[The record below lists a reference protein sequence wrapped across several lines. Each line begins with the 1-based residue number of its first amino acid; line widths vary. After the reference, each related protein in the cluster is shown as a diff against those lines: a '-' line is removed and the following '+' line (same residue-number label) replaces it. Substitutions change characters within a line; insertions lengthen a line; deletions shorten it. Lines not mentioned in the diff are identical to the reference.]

1 MAQDEVFNEPLVL
14 ERLAALRKKTGLTQ
28 KMVETRLNWRQGSLY
43 DYEKARLK
51 ISLEATWQL
60 LQLYGARFDELFQ
73 EDPKMDSHILG
84 SLMGP
89 LAQLGMVS
97 QHMQDLIQRMR
108 QDPILIAEVG
118 IENMQGSLPVLHLLL
133 EKLTEV
139 QRREY
144 FIELCRYVNSMIA
157 VDHTIKVEEKKVRD
171 VLLQYA
177 AMDFDEREKLSLL
190 RAFETQYFGKGIDKK
205 FPKEALKHLL
215 IWILFIV
222 SLSDGDINHLELS
235 YIEAVGENIEFKKS
249 SYDYI
254 KNKIMQQPR

>member
-1 MAQDEVFNEPLVL
+1 MALDEGFNEPLVL
-14 ERLAALRKKTGLTQ
+14 ERLVALRKKAGLTQ
-28 KMVETRLNWRQGSLY
+28 KMVESRLNWRQGTLY

-60 LQLYGARFDELFQ
+60 LQLYGGRWEELFE
-73 EDPKMDSHILG
+73 EDPQSEGDVLG
-84 SLMGP
+84 SLIGP
-89 LAQLGMVS
+89 LAQLGMIS

-118 IENMQGSLPVLHLLL
+118 IESMQGSTPVLHLLL
-133 EKLTEV
+133 DKLTDV

-157 VDHTIKVEEKKVRD
+157 VDHKIKPEEKKIRA

-177 AMDFDEREKLSLL
+177 PMNFDDREKISLL

-205 FPKEALKHLL
+205 FPREALKHLL
-215 IWILFIV
+215 IWILFII
-222 SLSDGDINHLELS
+222 SLSDGDINHLEQT

-254 KNKIMQQPR
+254 KSKIMLQPR